1 MARKILLADDS
12 VTAQNMGRK
21 ILADAGYDVVTVNNG
36 SAALKRIAESKPD
49 LIILDVYMPGYSGL
63 EVCQRLKDSSE
74 TAHIPV
80 LLSVGKLEPFKPQ
93 EARRVRAD
101 AHIVKPFEA
110 SELLAALGHLET
122 CIVPPAHRPG
132 FCAPISSPADGD
144 KEESCKEK
152 DEDKNNEETANT
164 GNDNGRKA
172 SVRTASAKKK
182 KEEPVAAVDDGVANF
197 RDFRKAG
204 AKPATDS
211 VPEMPR
217 DITKE
222 ELDALSAVAARLD
235 ESIPAPQNSPSPK
248 EEVSALS
255 EMPSSRSTSANLEPA
270 QNHEPLSEMTRGITK
285 EELDA
290 LSAVAARLSDSNLG
304 TSPIAS
310 AVEEEATPAETS
322 NLTAPM
328 AGNLEQPQMPVVA
341 PSSDMTEE
349 KVDTL
354 ATAWNEAESP
364 NGQAETAPEMSTADE
379 RVSQVESRA
388 ESQRD
393 VPVSDPVN
401 AGQFVDEP
409 APIDRDDEPIFAS
422 AVADTPPPSDEEVA
436 AALSLLTPAN
446 GHAGLASGTGSAAAS
461 ADGGPHWTAET
472 VGLTPEEAALSLE
485 AEMFRTFAGDPAA
498 ADLVE
503 ADPVEEVESTPIVDG
518 ALSSTPAV
526 ESAPAIAAP
535 TIAAPV
541 ELASDEAPKAMAA
554 AAAAAES
561 IGAGSDESDIANIVD
576 RVLADLRPK
585 IVEEIAKKL
594 GKK

>member
-21 ILADAGYDVVTVNNG
+21 ILADAGYDVLTVNNG

-132 FCAPISSPADGD
+132 FCAPISNAADEN
-144 KEESCKEK
+144 KEESCKDKGK
-152 DEDKNNEETANT
+152 DKEEPANT
-164 GNDNGRKA
+164 DNDNGRK
-172 SVRTASAKKK
+172 SGVRSASAKKK
-182 KEEPVAAVDDGVANF
+182 KEEPEPPTDDGVATF

-204 AKPATDS
+204 GQPVADS
-211 VPEMPR
+211 ALEMPQ

-222 ELDALSAVAARLD
+222 EMDALSAVAARLD
-235 ESIPAPQNSPSPK
+235 ESIPAPHSSPSPK
-248 EEVSALS
+248 EEAAALS
-255 EMPSSRSTSANLEPA
+255 KSPSSQSTSANLEPL
-270 QNHEPLSEMTRGITK
+270 QNHAPLSEMTRGITK

-304 TSPIAS
+304 TKRIAS
-310 AVEEEATPAETS
+310 TAEEATPPEAAG
-322 NLTAPM
+322 LAAQTAQSV
-328 AGNLEQPQMPVVA
+328 GNLEQPQMPVVA
-341 PSSDMTEE
+341 PSLGMTEE
-349 KVDTL
+349 TVDTL
-354 ATAWNEAESP
+354 ATAWNEVEGP
-364 NGQAETAPEMSTADE
+364 NGQVEAAPEISTAGE
-379 RVSQVESRA
+379 QGSQVESLG
-388 ESQRD
+388 ESTRE
-393 VPVSDPVN
+393 VPVSNAVN
-401 AGQFVDEP
+401 AGQFADEP
-409 APIDRDDEPIFAS
+409 APIDRNDEPMFAS
-422 AVADTPPPSDEEVA
+422 AVADTPAPSDEEVA

-446 GHAGLASGTGSAAAS
+446 GHSAMSSDGMSLATGP
-461 ADGGPHWTAET
+461 ADGPHWTAET
-472 VGLTPEEAALSLE
+472 VGLTPEEAGMSLE
-485 AEMFRTFAGDPAA
+485 AEMFRTFAGDPVAG
-498 ADLVE
+498 
-503 ADPVEEVESTPIVDG
+503 DPVEDVESAAPVDE
-518 ALSSTPAV
+518 ASPTTPAA
-526 ESAPAIAAP
+526 ESAPAIAAQ
-535 TIAAPV
+535 PV
-541 ELASDEAPKAMAA
+541 ELASEETPKAMAA

-561 IGAGSDESDIANIVD
+561 LSAGSEESDIANIVD

>member
-1 MARKILLADDS
+1 
-12 VTAQNMGRK
+12 MGRK

-235 ESIPAPQNSPSPK
+235 ESIPAPQNSPPPK
-248 EEVSALS
+248 EEASAPS
-255 EMPSSRSTSANLEPA
+255 EMRSNQRTSARLEPG
-270 QNHEPLSEMTRGITK
+270 QDPEPLSEMTRGITQ

-322 NLTAPM
+322 DLTAPM

-364 NGQAETAPEMSTADE
+364 NGQAEAAPEIATAGE
-379 RVSQVESRA
+379 QGSQVESPEASSR
-388 ESQRD
+388 EI
-393 VPVSDPVN
+393 PVSNAVN
-401 AGQFVDEP
+401 AGHFVDEP
-409 APIDRDDEPIFAS
+409 APIDQNDEPMFAS
-422 AVADTPPPSDEEVA
+422 AVADTPAPSDEEVA

-446 GHAGLASGTGSAAAS
+446 GHAGMASETGSPAAS
-461 ADGGPHWTAET
+461 ADGTPHWVAET
-472 VGLTPEEAALSLE
+472 VGLTPEEAGMSLE

-498 ADLVE
+498 E
-503 ADPVEEVESTPIVDG
+503 DPVEEVESAPVVDG
-518 ALSSTPAV
+518 ALSSTPAA

-535 TIAAPV
+535 QV
-541 ELASDEAPKAMAA
+541 ELVSDEAPKAMAA